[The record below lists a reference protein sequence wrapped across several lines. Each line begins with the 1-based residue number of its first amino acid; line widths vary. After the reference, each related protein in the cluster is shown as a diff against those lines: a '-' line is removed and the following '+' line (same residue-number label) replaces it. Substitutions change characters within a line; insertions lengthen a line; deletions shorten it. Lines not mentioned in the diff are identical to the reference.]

1 MERGAKMATLSDRV
15 RQRRTALGMTQSQ
28 LAHAVHVYYIEIQLL
43 EDGIGRPTGGY
54 LRRLAEA
61 LGVTEEWLVNG

>member
-1 MERGAKMATLSDRV
+1 MATLSDRV

-28 LAHAVHVYYIEIQLL
+28 LAHAVHVYYLEIQLL

-54 LRRLAEA
+54 LRRLAEV
-61 LGVTEEWLVNG
+61 LGVTEEWLVYG

>member
-1 MERGAKMATLSDRV
+1 MATLSDRV

-28 LAHAVHVYYIEIQLL
+28 LAHVVHVYYIEIQLL
-43 EDGIGRPTGGY
+43 EDGIGRPTGDY

-61 LGVTEEWLVNG
+61 LDVTEEWLVNG